1 MFVKETVY
9 INYKIL
15 AVEQLKQKFALQLKQ
30 MFFEKKSL
38 IQNIISFSKIVNLK
52 MIKAKDSKNKK
63 WRKHMK
69 KIVML
74 GLLAIGSIVMADS
87 AQDVLRKAREDY
99 YKQQKEGARPAKGER
114 KVSRTQVNGDGTET
128 VQEVTL
134 DTEEEVVEEAKPKTP
149 MEKLEYNAA
158 KAKDRVDFYER
169 VVRSVEREE
178 KELSGYDEVLGRN
191 KKKNAK
197 KATTKKVRERKTN
210 KK

>member
-1 MFVKETVY
+1 MTPSCVAFTC
-9 INYKIL
+9 
-15 AVEQLKQKFALQLKQ
+15 
-30 MFFEKKSL
+30 KS
-38 IQNIISFSKIVNLK
+38 
-52 MIKAKDSKNKK
+52 
-63 WRKHMK
+63 
-69 KIVML
+69 
-74 GLLAIGSIVMADS
+74 
-87 AQDVLRKAREDY
+87 
-99 YKQQKEGARPAKGER
+99 R

-178 KELSGYDEVLGRN
+178 KELNGYDEVLGRN

>member
-1 MFVKETVY
+1 
-9 INYKIL
+9 
-15 AVEQLKQKFALQLKQ
+15 
-30 MFFEKKSL
+30 
-38 IQNIISFSKIVNLK
+38 
-52 MIKAKDSKNKK
+52 
-63 WRKHMK
+63 MK

-87 AQDVLRKAREDY
+87 AQDVLRKVREDY
-99 YKQQKEGARPAKGER
+99 YKQQKETARPAKGERKEKEPR

-178 KELSGYDEVLGRN
+178 KELNGYDEVLGRN

>member
-1 MFVKETVY
+1 
-9 INYKIL
+9 
-15 AVEQLKQKFALQLKQ
+15 
-30 MFFEKKSL
+30 
-38 IQNIISFSKIVNLK
+38 
-52 MIKAKDSKNKK
+52 
-63 WRKHMK
+63 MK
-69 KIVML
+69 KIVMI

-99 YKQQKEGARPAKGER
+99 YKQQKETARPAKEERKVKEPR
-114 KVSRTQVNGDGTET
+114 KVSRIQVNGDGTET

-178 KELSGYDEVLGRN
+178 KELNGYDEVLGRN

>member
-1 MFVKETVY
+1 
-9 INYKIL
+9 
-15 AVEQLKQKFALQLKQ
+15 
-30 MFFEKKSL
+30 
-38 IQNIISFSKIVNLK
+38 
-52 MIKAKDSKNKK
+52 
-63 WRKHMK
+63 MK
-69 KIVML
+69 KIVMI

-99 YKQQKEGARPAKGER
+99 YKHQKETARPAKGER
-114 KVSRTQVNGDGTET
+114 KVSRTQVNEDGTET

-191 KKKNAK
+191 KKKNTK